1 MIDREALE
9 RDVERVANLMREQA
23 SIGDDIKEIC
33 KAADDAGT
41 CTRRELRRLAR
52 ESLMDHDVLTAQLDR
67 METLRYA
74 LGQLEDTPLGDA
86 AVKSVGKRKPQT
98 DLEDVIGPVPG
109 TRRHDDIA
117 EESGESYSG
126 PDDSWRLREPPEA
139 V

>member
-52 ESLMDHDVLTAQLDR
+52 ESLMDQDVLAAQLER
-67 METLRYA
+67 MDTLRHA

-86 AVKSVGKRKPQT
+86 AVKSAGKRSHKQT

-109 TRRHDDIA
+109 LRRHDDID
-117 EESGESYSG
+117 
-126 PDDSWRLREPPEA
+126 PTEA
-139 V
+139 A